1 MTIEDAVRAEAEA
14 DRLASRAAMKADSAR
29 GRLAA
34 SRGAGLSETEMAV
47 LAAEAD
53 NAMRAD
59 EAAEDAYT
67 EAARV
72 LAAARSAA

>member
-1 MTIEDAVRAEAEA
+1 MPQMRNLVSRRLRGDIMTIEDAVRAEAEA

-47 LAAEAD
+47 LAA
-53 NAMRAD
+53 
-59 EAAEDAYT
+59 
-67 EAARV
+67 
-72 LAAARSAA
+72 